1 MLHGYSLIV
10 LLGWTTLML
19 PCFGFITKRSANV
32 SPAWNIAPSSEA
44 EQKAIV
50 DRSSIEKSQVTG
62 IDKILQTSDARKT
75 TKPADQTIS
84 WDDTREKKF
93 DFILENVENETPL
106 ARIFKNPGTNPMEEN
121 MITDVVPLNPRNVVL
136 LLIFESGR
144 DQENLWKDFKASHS
158 FPVEGFVQS
167 CHNTDTEATRF
178 SLDSTLVSGNKDKEC
193 DCEHFLRSNIAAL
206 LFWARDVKGMTTGT
220 LSNANFTMPSVF
232 GYEESVD
239 VAKELDET
247 DEKQRHL
254 IDFGKPTMK
263 HDSLAPAQ
271 QKRFDVMDDPA
282 WNAFDVFSRIRIAL
296 FRSMLESLGGNVGTT
311 DEMIIPSRRS
321 HPLPSNL
328 GDVLTELKSLPNEKG
343 FVLVAAA
350 PATELNSAFELLQ
363 RELSQDTLLVVA
375 GTCKQDAK
383 PIPLFAQGPAA
394 KLLYEATTICDLP
407 TVIKNIMRVRR
418 LDDVPLPILHPNVH
432 SQDGPVFK
440 RVPRVA
446 MEQSET
452 ASDSKAN
459 ATETKAEEP
468 KKVEDSS
475 AKRETKDKVE
485 NKTSEAT
492 GETSTSHSN
501 KTNRFLTI
509 FGTIA
514 SIMVAF
520 SLTG

>member
-1 MLHGYSLIV
+1 MLHGHSLIV
-10 LLGWTTLML
+10 LLGWMTLML

-32 SPAWNIAPSSEA
+32 SPAWNIVPSLEA
-44 EQKAIV
+44 DQKAIV
-50 DRSSIEKSQVTG
+50 DRSSSEKSQVTG
-62 IDKILQTSDARKT
+62 IDKILQTSDTKKT
-75 TKPADQTIS
+75 TKPADQTIP

-93 DFILENVENETPL
+93 DFIL
-106 ARIFKNPGTNPMEEN
+106 
-121 MITDVVPLNPRNVVL
+121 DNPRNIVL
-136 LLIFESGR
+136 LLIFESGQ

-158 FPVEGFVQS
+158 FPVEGLIQS
-167 CHNTDTEATRF
+167 CHNSDTEATRF

-193 DCEHFLRSNIAAL
+193 NCEHFLRSNIAAL
-206 LFWARDVKGMTTGT
+206 LFWARDIKGMTTGT
-220 LSNANFTMPSVF
+220 LSNVNFTMPSVF

-239 VAKELDET
+239 VTKELDET

-254 IDFGKPTMK
+254 IDFGKPTTK
-263 HDSLAPAQ
+263 HDSLALAQ
-271 QKRFDVMDDPA
+271 QKRFDVMDDPT

-296 FRSMLESLGGNVGTT
+296 FRSMLESLGGTA
-311 DEMIIPSRRS
+311 DETIIPSRRS

-328 GDVLTELKSLPNEKG
+328 GDVVTELKSLPNEKG
-343 FVLVAAA
+343 FILVAAA

-363 RELSQDTLLVVA
+363 RELSQDTLLVVT
-375 GTCKQDAK
+375 GTCKQDSK

-407 TVIKNIMRVRR
+407 TIIKNIMRVRR
-418 LDDVPLPILHPNVH
+418 LDDVQLPILHLNVH

-446 MEQSET
+446 TEQSEP

-459 ATETKAEEP
+459 ATDSKTEEP

-475 AKRETKDKVE
+475 VKRETKQDKME

-492 GETSTSHSN
+492 GKTSTSQS
-501 KTNRFLTI
+501 NRFLTI

-514 SIMVAF
+514 SIVVAF